1 MCFDSAAQRPD
12 VESCPLLDTKKA
24 KAGEATIALRSD
36 VGALGVYPSGSPELA
51 AVVVGHMQVGR
62 QLNYQLHSDTCLS
75 ERWLLHSSQ
84 GPGRL
89 LEDILVQAH
98 SQELVFDMATQ
109 LPAKLRTPE
118 LQRFA
123 TRAAQ
128 LDKYKPIVTYWC
140 EYYIL
145 QQLLGKNLH
154 TTDDEAA
161 NYAVQLM
168 DKLEQTKANNAS
180 NDAIIDDVAA
190 KAYIENFALETFSRA
205 DNAQRANAVTKQTA
219 DTFMAAA
226 TFLDLLSIW
235 GQPEQEI
242 TAKSKFAK
250 FHALR
255 IAKAFKAG
263 EDPNATNP
271 VVEEPPAPAEDG
283 VDAELKELER
293 QESGRNGSYQAP
305 TVEHAPEDS
314 ASPSVLPQQSPIDT
328 APPPSAPYQ
337 PDNQV
342 SPIEPPSSDAGR
354 QNSVG
359 GGYFPTVSSAPEE
372 PTIPDV
378 QPRAQSPQQPTSPQD
393 FYTSAAP
400 PPTAPSVSSF
410 GPTSPGNTFTPSST
424 HASTQ
429 LPPVQPAQSPQ
440 VPQWQQPAPP
450 PAPAPVPAAVPTP
463 VAYQQPPPTSGFKT
477 DDEST
482 MMAMKHAR
490 WAISALNFEDVN
502 TAVKE
507 LRLALQNLG
516 AG

>member
-1 MCFDSAAQRPD
+1 MAA
-12 VESCPLLDTKKA
+12 
-24 KAGEATIALRSD
+24 
-36 VGALGVYPSGSPELA
+36 
-51 AVVVGHMQVGR
+51 
-62 QLNYQLHSDTCLS
+62 
-75 ERWLLHSSQ
+75 
-84 GPGRL
+84 
-89 LEDILVQAH
+89 
-98 SQELVFDMATQ
+98 Q

-128 LDKYKPIVTYWC
+128 LEKFKPIVTYWC

-154 TTDDEAA
+154 TTDDEVA

-180 NDAIIDDVAA
+180 NDAIVDDVAA
-190 KAYIENFALETFSRA
+190 KAYVENFALETFSRG

-235 GQPEQEI
+235 GQPDQEI

-255 IAKAFKAG
+255 IAKAYKAG

-271 VVEEPPAPAEDG
+271 VVEEPQQPAYQEDG

-293 QESGRNGSYQAP
+293 QESSRNGSYQAP
-305 TVEHAPEDS
+305 TVEHAPDD
-314 ASPSVLPQQSPIDT
+314 ATAPHPLLAQQTPNNN

-337 PDNQV
+337 SDNQV
-342 SPIEPPSSDAGR
+342 SPIEPPTDAAGR
-354 QNSVG
+354 QNSIG
-359 GGYFPTVSSAPEE
+359 GGYFPTLSSAPPE

-378 QPRAQSPQQPTSPQD
+378 GPPAQLPQQPTSPQD
-393 FYTSAAP
+393 FYTSAVP
-400 PPTAPSVSSF
+400 PPAAPSISSF
-410 GPTSPGNTFTPSST
+410 SATTPGDTFTPPST
-424 HASTQ
+424 QASTQ
-429 LPPVQPAQSPQ
+429 LPPFQPVQSPA
-440 VPQWQQPAPP
+440 VPQWQKSALPSAPP
-450 PAPAPVPAAVPTP
+450 PAVAPVP
-463 VAYQQPPPTSGFKT
+463 YQLPPATSGFKT
-477 DDEST
+477 DDEAT
-482 MMAMKHAR
+482 MAASKHAR

-507 LRLALQNLG
+507 LRLALQSLG

>member
-1 MCFDSAAQRPD
+1 
-12 VESCPLLDTKKA
+12 
-24 KAGEATIALRSD
+24 
-36 VGALGVYPSGSPELA
+36 
-51 AVVVGHMQVGR
+51 
-62 QLNYQLHSDTCLS
+62 
-75 ERWLLHSSQ
+75 
-84 GPGRL
+84 
-89 LEDILVQAH
+89 
-98 SQELVFDMATQ
+98 MATQ

-128 LDKYKPIVTYWC
+128 LEKFKPIVTYWC
-140 EYYIL
+140 EYFIL

-235 GQPEQEI
+235 GQPDAEI

-255 IAKAFKAG
+255 IAKAYKAG

-271 VVEEPPAPAEDG
+271 VVEEQPAPPEDG
-283 VDAELKELER
+283 IDSELKDLER
-293 QESGRNGSYQAP
+293 QESSRNGTYQAP
-305 TVEHAPEDS
+305 TVEHAAEDTN
-314 ASPSVLPQQSPIDT
+314 APPPPLPQQTPNDT
-328 APPPSAPYQ
+328 VPPPSAPYQ
-337 PDNQV
+337 NDNQV
-342 SPIEPPSSDAGR
+342 SPIEPPSSAAER
-354 QNSVG
+354 QNSIG
-359 GGYFPTVSSAPEE
+359 GGYFPTVSSAPVDNNVPDAQ
-372 PTIPDV
+372 PTVPDV

-393 FYTSAAP
+393 FYTSVAP

-410 GPTSPGNTFTPSST
+410 SATTPGDTFTPTST
-424 HASTQ
+424 QASTQ
-429 LPPVQPAQSPQ
+429 LPPFQPVQTPP
-440 VPQWQQPAPP
+440 VPQWQQRAPP
-450 PAPAPVPAAVPTP
+450 PAPAPVPEPPP
-463 VAYQQPPPTSGFKT
+463 VAAPVSYQQPPPTSGFKT
-477 DDEST
+477 DDEAT
-482 MMAMKHAR
+482 MAASKHAR
-490 WAISALNFEDVN
+490 WAISALNFEDVP

-507 LRLALQNLG
+507 LRLALQSLG

>member
-1 MCFDSAAQRPD
+1 
-12 VESCPLLDTKKA
+12 
-24 KAGEATIALRSD
+24 
-36 VGALGVYPSGSPELA
+36 
-51 AVVVGHMQVGR
+51 
-62 QLNYQLHSDTCLS
+62 
-75 ERWLLHSSQ
+75 
-84 GPGRL
+84 
-89 LEDILVQAH
+89 
-98 SQELVFDMATQ
+98 MATQ

-128 LDKYKPIVTYWC
+128 LEKYKPIVTYWC

-168 DKLEQTKANNAS
+168 DKLEQTKSSNAS

-190 KAYIENFALETFSRA
+190 KAYVENFALETFSRA

-235 GQPEQEI
+235 GQPDQEI

-271 VVEEPPAPAEDG
+271 VVEEQPAPPEDG
-283 VDAELKELER
+283 IDAELKELER
-293 QESGRNGSYQAP
+293 QESSQQNAVYQAP
-305 TVEHAPEDS
+305 TVEQEPEDG
-314 ASPSVLPQQSPIDT
+314 ALPPVIPQQTPVDTIPT
-328 APPPSAPYQ
+328 APPL
-337 PDNQV
+337 DEKV
-342 SPIEPPSSDAGR
+342 SPIEPPESSAAR
-354 QNSVG
+354 QNSIG
-359 GGYFPTVSSAPEE
+359 GGYFPTVSSTAPSAG
-372 PTIPDV
+372 IPDV
-378 QPRAQSPQQPTSPQD
+378 QAPAQSPRQPTSPHD
-393 FYTSAAP
+393 FYASAAQP
-400 PPTAPSVSSF
+400 PSAPPIVPLGMASPDRPHRPGPNQATAQPPAFQPVQSPPT
-410 GPTSPGNTFTPSST
+410 
-424 HASTQ
+424 
-429 LPPVQPAQSPQ
+429 
-440 VPQWQQPAPP
+440 PQWQQPAPS
-450 PAPAPVPAAVPTP
+450 PAPVAAPVPPPVAAP
-463 VAYQQPPPTSGFKT
+463 VAYQQLPPASGFRT

-482 MMAMKHAR
+482 MAASKHAR

-507 LRLALQNLG
+507 LRLALQSLG